1 MAKTLRV
8 LLTDDDQEFCLMVS
22 DFLKAEGDFDIDMR
36 HDGESGAVAAIG
48 SDYDA
53 IVLDVG
59 LPKLNGFEVLKKIRQ
74 THSTPVL
81 MLTARGDDIDRILG
95 LEMGADDYVPKP
107 CNLRELLARIRAVL
121 RRTQDSQSA
130 ADTPANSRIL
140 GDLRIESGSQSV
152 YRNNSI
158 VPLTGA
164 EYLVLESLTQAAGKV
179 VDKDQIARHALGREV
194 MPYDR
199 SVDAH
204 IANLR
209 KKLGLLDNGRQ
220 RIKTVRGK
228 GYLFVTAS

>member
-1 MAKTLRV
+1 
-8 LLTDDDQEFCLMVS
+8 MVS
-22 DFLKAEGDFDIDMR
+22 DFLKAEGEFDIDMR

-59 LPKLNGFEVLKKIRQ
+59 LPKLNGFEVLKEIRQ
-74 THSTPVL
+74 TQSTPVL

-95 LEMGADDYVPKP
+95 LEIGADDYLPKP

-121 RRTQDSQSA
+121 RRTQGFQST
-130 ADTPANSRIL
+130 DTPANSRTL
-140 GDLRIESGSQSV
+140 GDLRIEFGSQSV
-152 YRNNSI
+152 YRDNAI

-164 EYLVLESLTQAAGKV
+164 EYLVMEKLTQAAGKV
-179 VDKDQIARHALGREV
+179 VDRDQIARHALGREV

-209 KKLGLLDNGRQ
+209 KKLGLLYSGRQ
-220 RIKTVRGK
+220 RIKTIRGK
-228 GYLFVTAS
+228 GYLYVTES

>member
-1 MAKTLRV
+1 MSKTARV
-8 LLTDDDQEFCLMVS
+8 LLTDDDQQFCLMVS
-22 DFLKAEGDFDIDMR
+22 DFLKAEGEFDIDMR
-36 HDGESGAVAAIG
+36 HDGESGAAAAIG
-48 SDYDA
+48 SNYDA

-59 LPKLNGFEVLKKIRQ
+59 LPKLNGFEVLKEIRQ
-74 THSTPVL
+74 TKSTPVL

-95 LEMGADDYVPKP
+95 LEIGADDYLPKP

-121 RRTQDSQSA
+121 RRTQGFQST
-130 ADTPANSRIL
+130 DTPANSRTL
-140 GDLRIESGSQSV
+140 GDLRIEFGSQSV
-152 YRNNSI
+152 YRDNAI

-164 EYLVLESLTQAAGKV
+164 EYLVLETLTQAAGKV

-209 KKLGLLDNGRQ
+209 KKLGLLYSGRQ
-220 RIKTVRGK
+220 RIKTIRGK
-228 GYLFVTAS
+228 GYLYVTES

>member
-1 MAKTLRV
+1 
-8 LLTDDDQEFCLMVS
+8 MVS
-22 DFLKAEGDFDIDMR
+22 DFLKAEGEFDIDMR

-59 LPKLNGFEVLKKIRQ
+59 LPKLNGFEVLKEIRQ
-74 THSTPVL
+74 TQSTPVL

-95 LEMGADDYVPKP
+95 LEIGADDYLPKP

-121 RRTQDSQSA
+121 RRTQGFQST
-130 ADTPANSRIL
+130 DTPANSRTL
-140 GDLRIESGSQSV
+140 GDLRIEFGSQSV
-152 YRNNSI
+152 YRDNAI

-164 EYLVLESLTQAAGKV
+164 EYLVLETLTQAAGKV

-209 KKLGLLDNGRQ
+209 KKLGLLYSGRQ
-220 RIKTVRGK
+220 RIKTIRGK
-228 GYLFVTAS
+228 GYLYVTES

>member
-1 MAKTLRV
+1 LSKTARV

-22 DFLKAEGDFDIDMR
+22 DFLKAEGEFDIDMR

-53 IVLDVG
+53 IILDVG
-59 LPKLNGFEVLKKIRQ
+59 LPKLNGFEVLKEIRQ
-74 THSTPVL
+74 TQSTPVL

-95 LEMGADDYVPKP
+95 LEIGADDYLPKP

-121 RRTQDSQSA
+121 RRTQGFQST
-130 ADTPANSRIL
+130 DTPANSRTL
-140 GDLRIESGSQSV
+140 GDLRIEFGSQSV
-152 YRNNSI
+152 YRDNAI

-164 EYLVLESLTQAAGKV
+164 EYLVLETLTQAAGKV

-209 KKLGLLDNGRQ
+209 KKLGLLYSGRQ
-220 RIKTVRGK
+220 RIKTIRGK
-228 GYLFVTAS
+228 GYLYVTES

>member
-1 MAKTLRV
+1 MSKTARV

-22 DFLKAEGDFDIDMR
+22 DFLKAEGEFDIDMR

-59 LPKLNGFEVLKKIRQ
+59 LPKLNGFEVLKEIRQ
-74 THSTPVL
+74 TQSTPVL

-95 LEMGADDYVPKP
+95 LEIGADDYLPKP

-121 RRTQDSQSA
+121 RRTQGFQST
-130 ADTPANSRIL
+130 DTPANSRTL
-140 GDLRIESGSQSV
+140 GDLRIEFGSQSV
-152 YRNNSI
+152 YRDNAI

-164 EYLVLESLTQAAGKV
+164 EYLVLETLTQAAGKV

-209 KKLGLLDNGRQ
+209 KKLGLLYSGRQ
-220 RIKTVRGK
+220 RIKTIRGK
-228 GYLFVTAS
+228 GYLYVTES

>member
-1 MAKTLRV
+1 MSKTARV

-22 DFLKAEGDFDIDMR
+22 DFLKAEGEFDIDMR

-53 IVLDVG
+53 IILDVG
-59 LPKLNGFEVLKKIRQ
+59 LPKLNGFEVLKEIRQ
-74 THSTPVL
+74 TQSTPVL

-95 LEMGADDYVPKP
+95 LEIGADDYLPKP

-121 RRTQDSQSA
+121 RRTQGFQST
-130 ADTPANSRIL
+130 DTPANSRTL
-140 GDLRIESGSQSV
+140 GDLRIEFGSQSV
-152 YRNNSI
+152 YRDNAI

-164 EYLVLESLTQAAGKV
+164 EYLVLETLTQAAGKV

-209 KKLGLLDNGRQ
+209 KKLGLLYSGRQ
-220 RIKTVRGK
+220 RIKTIRGK
-228 GYLFVTAS
+228 GYLYVTES

>member
-1 MAKTLRV
+1 
-8 LLTDDDQEFCLMVS
+8 MVS
-22 DFLKAEGDFDIDMR
+22 DFLKAEGEFDIDMR

-59 LPKLNGFEVLKKIRQ
+59 LPKLNGFEVLKEIRQ
-74 THSTPVL
+74 TQSTPVL

-95 LEMGADDYVPKP
+95 LEIGADDYLPKP

-121 RRTQDSQSA
+121 RRTQGFQST
-130 ADTPANSRIL
+130 DTPANSRTL
-140 GDLRIESGSQSV
+140 GDLRIEFGSQSV
-152 YRNNSI
+152 YRDNAI

-164 EYLVLESLTQAAGKV
+164 EYLVLEALTQAAGKV

-209 KKLGLLDNGRQ
+209 KKLGLLYSGRQ
-220 RIKTVRGK
+220 RIKTIRGK
-228 GYLFVTAS
+228 GYLYVTES

>member
-1 MAKTLRV
+1 
-8 LLTDDDQEFCLMVS
+8 MVS
-22 DFLKAEGDFDIDMR
+22 DFLKAEGEFDIDMR

-53 IVLDVG
+53 IILDVG
-59 LPKLNGFEVLKKIRQ
+59 LPKLNGFEVLKEIRQ
-74 THSTPVL
+74 TQSTPVL

-95 LEMGADDYVPKP
+95 LEIGADDYLPKP

-121 RRTQDSQSA
+121 RRTQGFQST
-130 ADTPANSRIL
+130 DTPANSRTL
-140 GDLRIESGSQSV
+140 GDLRIEFGSQSV
-152 YRNNSI
+152 YRDNAI

-164 EYLVLESLTQAAGKV
+164 EYLVLETLTQAAGKV

-209 KKLGLLDNGRQ
+209 KKLGLLYSGRQ
-220 RIKTVRGK
+220 RIKTIRGK
-228 GYLFVTAS
+228 GYLYVTES

>member
-1 MAKTLRV
+1 
-8 LLTDDDQEFCLMVS
+8 MVS
-22 DFLKAEGDFDIDMR
+22 DFLKAEGEFDIDMR
-36 HDGESGAVAAIG
+36 HDGESGAAAAIG
-48 SDYDA
+48 SNYDA

-59 LPKLNGFEVLKKIRQ
+59 LPKLNGFEVLKEIRQ
-74 THSTPVL
+74 TKSTPVL

-95 LEMGADDYVPKP
+95 LEIGADDYLPKP

-121 RRTQDSQSA
+121 RRTQGFQST
-130 ADTPANSRIL
+130 DTPANSRTL
-140 GDLRIESGSQSV
+140 GDLRIEFGSQSV
-152 YRNNSI
+152 YRDNAI

-164 EYLVLESLTQAAGKV
+164 EYLVLETLTQAAGKV

-209 KKLGLLDNGRQ
+209 KKLGLLYSGRQ
-220 RIKTVRGK
+220 RIKTIRGK
-228 GYLFVTAS
+228 GYLYVTES

>member
-1 MAKTLRV
+1 
-8 LLTDDDQEFCLMVS
+8 MVS
-22 DFLKAEGDFDIDMR
+22 DFLKAEGEFDIDMR

-59 LPKLNGFEVLKKIRQ
+59 LPKLNGFEVLKEIRQ
-74 THSTPVL
+74 TQSTPVL

-95 LEMGADDYVPKP
+95 LEIGADDYLPKP

-121 RRTQDSQSA
+121 RRTQGFQST
-130 ADTPANSRIL
+130 DTPANSRTL
-140 GDLRIESGSQSV
+140 GDLRIEFGSQSV
-152 YRNNSI
+152 YRDNAI

-164 EYLVLESLTQAAGKV
+164 EYLVLETLTQAAGKV
-179 VDKDQIARHALGREV
+179 VDRDQIARHALGREV

-209 KKLGLLDNGRQ
+209 KKLGLLDSGRQ

-228 GYLFVTAS
+228 GYLYVTES

>member
-1 MAKTLRV
+1 MTETARV
-8 LLTDDDQEFCLMVS
+8 LLIDDDREFCLMVS
-22 DFLKAEGDFDIDMR
+22 DFLKAEGKFGIDMR

-48 SDYDA
+48 SDYDV

-59 LPKLNGFEVLKKIRQ
+59 LPKLNGFDVLKKIRQ

-95 LEMGADDYVPKP
+95 LEIGADDYLPKP

-121 RRTQDSQSA
+121 RRTQGSQS
-130 ADTPANSRIL
+130 ADTPANSRTL

-164 EYLVLESLTQAAGKV
+164 EYLVLESLTEAAGKV

-209 KKLGLLDNGRQ
+209 KKLGLLDSGRQ

-228 GYLFVTAS
+228 GYLYVTAS